1 MSRFGET
8 RQLVVGVP
16 SCTGP
21 YNGSAIGASALPFPV
36 SEDTPMLRIFHG
48 GALAAML
55 LAALAA
61 DGCREPESIQTYD
74 TPRTEPRPQRLDVDT
89 ARARLDHMFAAVVPD
104 GDKAWFFKLVAPAKA
119 AESLRKP
126 FDEFVASIELVDGKT
141 PNWKLAEGWREKPG
155 DQMRAATIEIPQE
168 EGESLELA
176 VSTLPLEGEWA
187 AYLDRNVNRWM
198 GQLQQAPLK
207 REVVEKITRKTP
219 IKNGEATVVELVGVM
234 DRQGAMPAGHPPVA
248 EMPKEK
254 ASPST
259 APVTSAPPA
268 AQSAELTYDAPAHWQ
283 AGPPSAMRKASFA
296 VLKDDAKADLS
307 VTAFPAVEMM
317 ADPVA
322 NARRWAGEVG
332 MATESDAELE
342 KLMTDTKIDKLP
354 GKYMEFIPTAGG
366 EQAQATLAAMVK
378 RGERMW
384 FFKLKGD
391 RAAVE
396 GERDAFRKFL
406 ESVRFPAK

>member
-1 MSRFGET
+1 
-8 RQLVVGVP
+8 
-16 SCTGP
+16 
-21 YNGSAIGASALPFPV
+21 
-36 SEDTPMLRIFHG
+36 
-48 GALAAML
+48 
-55 LAALAA
+55 
-61 DGCREPESIQTYD
+61 
-74 TPRTEPRPQRLDVDT
+74 LDVET
-89 ARARLDHMFAAVVPD
+89 ARANLDHMFAAVVPD
-104 GDKAWFFKLVAPAKA
+104 GKTAWFFKLVAPAKA
-119 AESLRKP
+119 AESLRTP
-126 FDEFVASIELVDGKT
+126 FDEFVASIELQDGKT
-141 PNWKLAEGWREKPG
+141 PKWKLAERWQEKPG

-168 EGESLELA
+168 EGEPLELA
-176 VSTLPLEGEWA
+176 VSTLPLEGDWA

-207 REVVEKITRKTP
+207 REVVEKISRKTP

-248 EMPKEK
+248 GMPEDKVPP
-254 ASPST
+254 PST
-259 APVTSAPPA
+259 APVTSAPA
-268 AQSAELTYDAPAHWQ
+268 AERSSELTYDAPGHWQ
-283 AGPPSAMRKASFA
+283 PGPASAMRKASFA
-296 VLKDDAKADLS
+296 VSTDDAKADLS

-332 MATESDAELE
+332 MASASEADLE
-342 KLMTDTKIDKLP
+342 ELMTDTKIDKLP
-354 GKYMEFIPTAGG
+354 GKYMEFFPPAGG
-366 EQAQATLAAMVK
+366 EGAQATLAAMVK
-378 RGERMW
+378 RGEQMW